1 MTFSAPTTEQL
12 FVLRTITGIEELASF
27 DRFAEATPDLVE
39 AIVEGVG
46 EFAAGEFAP
55 LYRIG
60 DTVGARLIDGAVTM
74 PEGYREA
81 YQHYVEAGWSALSA
95 PADHGGQG
103 LPFSLAT
110 VALDSLGAANM
121 AFALCPILTVG
132 AIEALHHHGSD
143 SQKALYLPKLATG
156 EWTGTMNLTE
166 PQAGSDV
173 GALRAT
179 ATPRGDGTWSI
190 KGQKIY
196 ISFGDHDMADNI
208 IHLVLARTPD
218 APPGTKGISLFLV
231 PKYRLD
237 ADGAPGEANGVKTV
251 SIEHKMGINA
261 SPTCVLQFGEDGESV
276 GELIG
281 SEFGGIRAMFTMM
294 NNARLNVGLQGVQI
308 AEGATQKALWFARER
323 VQSARAGAGRDPVA
337 IIEHPDVRR
346 MLLRMKAGTEAIRA
360 LLYFASGYVD
370 RANLGIEG
378 AREMVD
384 LLTPLAKTYG
394 TDLGSEIASLG
405 VQVHGGM
412 GYVEETGAAQYYR
425 DIRIAQ
431 IYEGTNGIQAADLV
445 GRKLGMG
452 GGDVVRKLI
461 ADVQADCGNHPA
473 LSALAGDC
481 AEVTE
486 WMIGASVDDRLAGS
500 YPYTTMM
507 AVMTSGWL
515 MLKQHRAAEAM
526 LDTGEGNA
534 DFLQAKLVTTRFYL
548 DRMVPEA
555 CGLKAGAM
563 AGAEQL
569 YALDAE
575 ALAG

>member
-12 FVLRTITGIEELASF
+12 FVLKTITGIEELSSF
-27 DRFAEATPDLVE
+27 ERFAEATPDLVE

-60 DTVGARLIDGAVTM
+60 DTVGARLIDGAVKM
-74 PEGYREA
+74 PEGFRDA

-132 AIEALHHHGSD
+132 AIEALHHHGSAE
-143 SQKALYLPKLATG
+143 QQALYLPRLATG

-179 ATPRGDGTWSI
+179 ATPRGDGTYAI

-218 APPGTKGISLFLV
+218 APAGTKGISLFLV

-237 ADGAPGEANGVKTV
+237 ADGNPGEANGVKTV

-261 SPTCVLQFGEDGESV
+261 SPTCVLQFGEDGESI

-281 SEFGGIRAMFTMM
+281 PEFGGMRAMFTMM

-308 AEGATQKALWFARER
+308 AEGATQKAMWFARER
-323 VQSARAGAGRDPVA
+323 VQSARAGGGRDPVA

-370 RANLGIEG
+370 RANLGVDG
-378 AREMVD
+378 ARDMVD

-394 TDLGSEIASLG
+394 TDMGSEIASLG

-412 GYVEETGAAQYYR
+412 GFVEETGAAQYYR

-452 GGDVVRKLI
+452 GGDVVRSLI
-461 ADVQADCGNHPA
+461 ANVQADCGNHPA

-486 WMIGASVDDRLAGS
+486 YMVGASVDDRLAGS
-500 YPYTTMM
+500 YPYCTMM

-515 MLKQHRAAEAM
+515 MLKQQRAAEAM
-526 LDTGEGNA
+526 LDGAQGNA

-555 CGLKAGAM
+555 SGLKAAAM
-563 AGAEQL
+563 AGAELL

>member
-1 MTFSAPTTEQL
+1 MTFTAPTTEQL
-12 FVLRTITGIEELASF
+12 FVLKTITGIEELAGHE
-27 DRFAEATPDLVE
+27 RFAEATPDLVE

-60 DTVGARLIDGAVTM
+60 DTVGARLIDGSVKM

-143 SQKALYLPKLATG
+143 QQKALYLPKLSTG

-179 ATPRGDGTWSI
+179 ATPRGDGTYAI
-190 KGQKIY
+190 RGQKIY

-218 APPGTKGISLFLV
+218 APAGTKGISLFLV

-237 ADGAPGEANGVKTV
+237 ADGNPGEANGIKTV

-261 SPTCVLQFGEDGESV
+261 SPTCVLQFGEEGESI

-281 SEFGGIRAMFTMM
+281 PEFGGMRAMFTMM

-360 LLYFASGYVD
+360 LLYYASGQVD
-370 RANLGIEG
+370 RANLGVPG

-405 VQVHGGM
+405 VQIHGGM

-445 GRKLGMG
+445 GRKLGMA
-452 GGDVVRKLI
+452 GGDVVRGLI
-461 ADVQADCGNHPA
+461 AEVQADAGNHPA
-473 LSALAGDC
+473 LASLAGDV

-486 WMIGASVDDRLAGS
+486 YMVGANVDDRLAGS
-500 YPYTTMM
+500 YPYCTMM
-507 AVMTSGWL
+507 AVMTAGWL
-515 MLKQHRAAEAM
+515 MLKQSHAAQAM
-526 LDTGEGNA
+526 LDAGEGNA
-534 DFLQAKLVTTRFYL
+534 EFLKAKLVTTRFYL
-548 DRMVPEA
+548 ERMVPEA
-555 CGLKAGAM
+555 SGLKAAAM
-563 AGAEQL
+563 AGADLL

-575 ALAG
+575 ALAA

>member
-12 FVLRTITGIEELASF
+12 FVLKTITGIEELASF
-27 DRFAEATPDLVE
+27 ERFAEATPDLVE

-60 DTVGARLIDGAVTM
+60 DTVGARLIDGAVKM
-74 PEGYREA
+74 PEGFRDA

-132 AIEALHHHGSD
+132 AIEALHHHGSAE
-143 SQKALYLPKLATG
+143 QQALYLPRLATG

-179 ATPRGDGTWSI
+179 ATPRGDGTYAI

-218 APPGTKGISLFLV
+218 APAGTKGISLFLV

-237 ADGAPGEANGVKTV
+237 ADGNPGEANGVKTV

-261 SPTCVLQFGEDGESV
+261 SPTCVLQFGEEGESI

-281 SEFGGIRAMFTMM
+281 PEFGGMRAMFTMM

-308 AEGATQKALWFARER
+308 AEGATQKAMWFARER
-323 VQSARAGAGRDPVA
+323 VQSARAGGGRDPVA

-370 RANLGIEG
+370 RANLGVDG
-378 AREMVD
+378 ARDMVD

-394 TDLGSEIASLG
+394 TDMGSEIASLG

-452 GGDVVRKLI
+452 GGDVVRSLI
-461 ADVQADCGNHPA
+461 ANVQADCGNHPA

-486 WMIGASVDDRLAGS
+486 YMVGASVDDRLAGS
-500 YPYTTMM
+500 YPYCTMM

-515 MLKQHRAAEAM
+515 MLKQQRAAEAM
-526 LDTGEGNA
+526 LDGAQGNA
-534 DFLQAKLVTTRFYL
+534 DFLSAKLVTTRFYL

-555 CGLKAGAM
+555 SGLKAAAM
-563 AGAEQL
+563 AGAELL